1 MIPRRVML
9 FSVLLLVVVVSSG
22 AWAQFTSGIE
32 GTVTDP
38 TGAVVTGATVT
49 IKNEET
55 GAVQTFQT
63 QESGSFRFT
72 TLPSSAFSIS
82 VAAPGFKTTVQEH
95 VRLQVAEVKTLN
107 VRMVVGGTDSTVTV
121 TDEAPAV
128 ETAQAR
134 VSGQVSEKEVH
145 DLPLSGRNF
154 YTLVVLTPGVTGLAS
169 GGGQAYAQASG
180 DIFNPEYG
188 VNLSA
193 NGSRAESN
201 SFLIDSASI
210 DSSQRNGV
218 TNVNPNAEDVQEVR
232 VAANNFSAEFGR
244 KWCGTGEHHHQ
255 TGIQQMARHSGLL
268 PYR

>member
-1 MIPRRVML
+1 M
-9 FSVLLLVVVVSSG
+9 LLLVLMVLGSAS

-32 GTVTDP
+32 GTVSDP
-38 TGAVVTGATVT
+38 TGAVGPGGHGH
-49 IKNEET
+49 N
-55 GAVQTFQT
+55 
-63 QESGSFRFT
+63 QERGNR
-72 TLPSSAFSIS
+72 S
-82 VAAPGFKTTVQEH
+82 VANVADAGLWFFPLYHAAFLCVHNQRGGPGIQDHGAGTHSPAGRGNQD
-95 VRLQVAEVKTLN
+95 LN
-107 VRMVVGGTDSTVTV
+107 IRMVVGGTDSTVTV

-232 VAANNFSAEFGR
+232 VAANNFSSPNSAA
-244 KWCGTGEHHHQ
+244 
-255 TGIQQMARHSGLL
+255 MA
-268 PYR
+268 PPW